1 MCDEYVLQLPCIIGH
16 HECGECG
23 SESECI
29 TIAVAGCSFE
39 NQELRVHEVRGAAL
53 VYLAP
58 FARALLAS
66 ACLTAM
72 PLRCSTS
79 ECHFRLLTLVCL
91 NASRCA
97 CDAASCSDDNQWAA
111 FGDVRSRAKHSH
123 GSGGETA
130 PPSVCHSSG
139 SPPPTISR
147 YWRGGREESQSEA

>member
-29 TIAVAGCSFE
+29 TVAVAGCRFE
-39 NQELRVHEVRGAAL
+39 SQELRVHEVRGAAL

-58 FARALLAS
+58 FAS

-79 ECHFRLLTLVCL
+79 ECHFRLLTLACL

-130 PPSVCHSSG
+130 PLRVCHSSG